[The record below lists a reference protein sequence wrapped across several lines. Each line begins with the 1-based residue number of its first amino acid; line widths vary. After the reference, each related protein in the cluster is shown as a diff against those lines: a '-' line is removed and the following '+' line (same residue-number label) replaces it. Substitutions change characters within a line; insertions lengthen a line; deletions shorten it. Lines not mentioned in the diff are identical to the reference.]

1 MKIWNEFL
9 HTAEELREVRNTS
22 ARSLEIV
29 ASRSLTAALSE
40 LISSLRDW
48 TRSWIEAE
56 SCLLK
61 LNYTKFIRNSTCARS
76 SSSKVYLQTL
86 VWLRARVHLGDP
98 FVGCLELAPER
109 LDELRKP

>member
-48 TRSWIEAE
+48 TRS
-56 SCLLK
+56 
-61 LNYTKFIRNSTCARS
+61 
-76 SSSKVYLQTL
+76 
-86 VWLRARVHLGDP
+86 
-98 FVGCLELAPER
+98 
-109 LDELRKP
+109 